1 MKPPARIKQDPASR
15 KRKSKSMPDLKKSKK
30 KGPYGPFFY
39 LHMQSTFPTLKATF
53 QHETHCS
60 NMKTHCSNMS
70 KQRAHVSEQDNLEN
84 CELQFS
90 NEKACFCR
98 CNILF
103 TGYAF
108 RITKQQKEEKKWQ
121 TQKNFLK

>member
-1 MKPPARIKQDPASR
+1 M
-15 KRKSKSMPDLKKSKK
+15 
-30 KGPYGPFFY
+30 
-39 LHMQSTFPTLKATF
+39 STQRSHVGETLTL
-53 QHETHCS
+53 
-60 NMKTHCSNMS
+60 
-70 KQRAHVSEQDNLEN
+70 VSCNT
-84 CELQFS
+84 QFS

>member
-1 MKPPARIKQDPASR
+1 VKPWPGSRRHPHPGSANQKACQTRKNPR
-15 KRKSKSMPDLKKSKK
+15 KRDPTAL
-30 KGPYGPFFY
+30 FFSQHAIH
-39 LHMQSTFPTLKATF
+39 LSNIEATF

-70 KQRAHVSEQDNLEN
+70 TQRAHVSEQDNLEN